1 MSAEYIV
8 EKIGM
13 SRTVGVPSNAVTL
26 VRVLDTKVCEVVSEG
41 RGLVSYA
48 RGKKTNKAVAGIQN
62 KYSLSAEFNRIATIN
77 VNNSEAGELD
87 LTPLKEASEVNNA
100 VKTTFVSKGRGFA
113 GVMKRW
119 NFAGGPGAHGSRFH
133 RRVGSIGMCE
143 WPGRVMP
150 GKKMPGHYGNKTVSV
165 KNEIIS
171 FDENSGVV
179 VLKGSVGG
187 ANGSLGRIKLI

>member
-13 SRTVGVPSNAVTL
+13 SRTLTVPSTPVTL
-26 VRVLDTKVCEVVSEG
+26 LKVIDVKVCEVVSEG
-41 RGLVSYA
+41 RALVAYA
-48 RGKKTNKAVAGIQN
+48 NGKKTNKAVAGNQG
-62 KYSLSAEFNRIATIN
+62 KYSLSAEFNRFATIN
-77 VNNSEAGELD
+77 VANTEAGDLD
-87 LTPLKEASEVNNA
+87 LTPLKEAKKL
-100 VKTTFVSKGRGFA
+100 KTTFNSKGRGFS

-150 GKKMPGHYGNKTVSV
+150 GKKMPGQYGNKTASV
-165 KNEIIS
+165 KNEVLS
-171 FDENSGVV
+171 FDENSGVI
-179 VLKGSVGG
+179 VLKGSVSG
-187 ANGSLGRIKLI
+187 ANGSLGKIKVL